1 MKFQDRTDAGRQLAA
16 AVAERV
22 DVDGVT
28 VLGLP
33 RGGVPVAAAV
43 AEELGAPLDVL
54 LVRKVGH
61 PHHRE
66 FAIGAVAEGGVEVRS
81 SDTAARMAEA
91 EVDQAVEL
99 AQSELADRASRYR
112 GVRTAAP
119 VEGRTVVVVD
129 DGVATGSTA
138 RVALMAL
145 RERSPRRLVLAVP
158 VASPRGIETLQ
169 DVVDE
174 VVCLHAPRGFRA
186 VGQFYRDFSA
196 TTDDEVRRLLDRFG
210 DTDATAED
218 ASGHTD

>member
-22 DVDGVT
+22 DADGVT

-81 SDTAARMAEA
+81 DDTAARMARA

-119 VEGRTVVVVD
+119 VDGRTVVVVD

-138 RVALMAL
+138 RVALTAL

-210 DTDATAED
+210 ATDDSAVD
-218 ASGHTD
+218 ASDDPG

>member
-1 MKFQDRTDAGRQLAA
+1 MEFQDRAEAGRQLAA
-16 AVAERV
+16 AVAEHV
-22 DVDGVT
+22 AAGEDVT

-61 PHHRE
+61 PRHKE
-66 FAIGAVAEGGVEVRS
+66 FAIGAVAEGGVEVRNT
-81 SDTAARMAEA
+81 DTAARMADS

-99 AQSELADRASRYR
+99 ARSELADRAARYR

-119 VEGRTVVVVD
+119 ISGRTVVVVD

-138 RVALMAL
+138 RVALTAL
-145 RERSPRRLVLAVP
+145 RERDPARLVLAVP

-169 DVVDE
+169 DTVHD
-174 VVCLHAPRGFRA
+174 VVCLHAPRSFRA
-186 VGQFYRDFSA
+186 VGQYYRDFSA
-196 TTDDEVRRLLDRFG
+196 TTDDEVRQLLDRFG
-210 DTDATAED
+210 HRDGDDGDGTGD
-218 ASGHTD
+218 

>member
-1 MKFQDRTDAGRQLAA
+1 MEFQDRTDAGRQLAA

-22 DVDGVT
+22 AAEGVT

-43 AEELGAPLDVL
+43 AEKLGAPMDVL

-61 PHHRE
+61 PRHRE

-81 SDTAARMAEA
+81 DDPAARMAAA
-91 EVDQAVEL
+91 EFDQAVER
-99 AQSELADRASRYR
+99 ARSELADRAERYR

-119 VEGRTVVVVD
+119 IEGRTVVVVD

-138 RVALMAL
+138 RVALLAV
-145 RERSPRRLVLAVP
+145 RQRNPRRLVLAVP

-186 VGQFYRDFSA
+186 VGQYYRDFSA
-196 TTDDEVRRLLDRFG
+196 TTDDDVRRLLDRFG
-210 DTDATAED
+210 DPGGGDD
-218 ASGHTD
+218 D